1 MNLLDLPVRRPVAV
15 SMVFVGLVV
24 LGIVAFQRIPLEL
37 LPPLT
42 GDSLNVQF
50 GRANSESEVVEREI
64 LLPLHAR
71 VSALPDV
78 AESRGQIWGSSGNY
92 DVRFEPKTNM
102 KVREL
107 ELRRIAADIQRAQ
120 PDGSW
125 VQVSSFE
132 SNTTQF
138 GSLVMRVHVTGDAD
152 RDTLF
157 DLADEILAPRLAA
170 IPGVGEAIA
179 SGGSQRRLIVNVDL
193 PRAAATGVTPS
204 DVIAAVSRRAGTVR
218 HLGNLDSEGGRV
230 EVVLDGR
237 PTSLTALAETRI
249 VPDRPTQL
257 KHVGD
262 IEMGF
267 APWQSSFR
275 VNGEEAVGI
284 RVFQEQNANLVRL
297 GRELRERLEELRAEV
312 GPMGVDLV
320 IGEDAAAEVEEQLG
334 RLGRLGLSGYVIALA
349 VLFLFLRQW
358 RAVAVVGVAVPVS
371 LAGALALLYLMGHS
385 VNLLTLAGLWL
396 SIGLLIDNS
405 IVVYE
410 AVLHRLERGV
420 AAPSAARIGLQ
431 RTVRAILG
439 ASATTAIVMLPAAII
454 DLPTV
459 AQSLIEVMVPAFLL
473 PLGASVLVA
482 VGLVPVL
489 THKLAAPAAIRSVA
503 RQRAQRERASG
514 ERAPDPLRILFGGLV
529 ANALRRPAGWL
540 TGTGVA
546 VLATLIVALPIA
558 LSNQAPAD
566 PELADNV
573 RFSIDTLRGTSSIAA
588 VSEAVAQLEE
598 VALAIE
604 GVEMVT
610 SDIAEDGALMTVN
623 FVDFDDRPENL
634 TVSHV
639 RNAVLQAS
647 KGAKNIDV
655 SRPGEE
661 RGTRGGSGRDGGGK
675 REGRGGQSMPGGEP
689 NAIVL
694 SGPDSRTLERL
705 ADDLVNRLEAV
716 RHVARA
722 WQLAPRGSPE
732 IWVQPN
738 EHGLEAFA
746 LTVDEVLPGLRMVGR
761 DGMNA
766 GRYVLPSGREIP
778 VVVERVNGRE
788 PDGMRDLRR
797 LRVHTDS
804 GVATVSALA
813 SIRQMPPQTSIMHH
827 NGRRETS
834 VFYRLVAGAP
844 ESGPARDAIDEEIDA
859 VIRATPRSE
868 GYAVE
873 LDEDDEGMTA
883 LQVFLLCSLLL
894 VLLVLAITFE
904 SLTLPLLVVLVSVPL
919 AVIGATWL
927 LVLTDTPATMMTGVG
942 VVVLVGLAI
951 NPAILIVDRMQH
963 RVRNGWT
970 SGAAALASV
979 RERTRPVLM
988 TTATTIAALWPLAL
1002 TTGREN
1008 ETWPPFATVVIGGL
1022 LTATLLTLLVIPVGY
1037 ILLQRLDRLFG
1048 RIGPW
1053 LVLLLVAATAGIM
1066 TVLIQTELVT
1076 TLPWQIVTTLL
1087 IAAGLLIVLVLV
1099 FHRSEYPELQTSG
1112 GPPVLDVR
1120 NLKKV
1125 YGMPGPIRRAIR
1137 APRDFAERV
1146 QHRAGGSAA
1155 MAFAWR
1161 DAMGRFG
1168 PMVILAAAPILLSSQ
1183 MQSVGW
1189 KLILWLLAAVF
1200 VARLGTEI
1208 RRARRPTQVD
1218 PRPRRLESVFRAL
1231 LPWAVLAVFVGWAI
1245 VLPRLAAEEPKVVIL
1260 LPILVGVLILVG
1272 QIARRSAVRQQR
1284 GIIGERAMSGP
1295 LRHPRTLLAPDCPPS
1310 WWLGPEDRA
1319 GARADR
1325 GELHGRARHGRHPR
1339 TQRRRQD
1346 NASPPVGGHPR
1357 PDPRCRRPRQRA
1369 AWQDPAGTCPVGG
1382 LPAPG
1387 RGPAGR
1393 PVCARVSRLFRRA
1406 LRTARGYP
1414 PRAGRESARGSGS
1427 GGEGGRQDQDSLGR
1441 YAPARGGGA
1450 HAACVCRR

>member
-15 SMVFVGLVV
+15 SMIFVGFVV
-24 LGIVAFQRIPLEL
+24 LGIVAYQRIPLEL
-37 LPPLT
+37 LPPLS

-50 GRANSESEVVEREI
+50 GRANSEQEVVEREI

-78 AESRGQIWGSSGNY
+78 AESRGEIWGSSGSY
-92 DVRFEPKTNM
+92 EVRFEPRTNM

-125 VQVSSFE
+125 VQVSSYE
-132 SNTTQF
+132 SSTAQF

-218 HLGNLDSEGGRV
+218 HLGNLESEGGRV

-237 PTSLTALAETRI
+237 PTSLTALAETQI

-284 RVFQEQNANLVRL
+284 RVYQEQNANLVRL

-312 GPMGVDLV
+312 GPMGVGLV

-334 RLGRLGLSGYVIALA
+334 RLGRLGLSGYLIALA

-454 DLPTV
+454 DLPTF

-489 THKLAAPAAIRSVA
+489 THKLAAPAALRSVA

-546 VLATLIVALPIA
+546 VIATLVIALPIA
-558 LSNQAPAD
+558 MSNQAPAD

-573 RFSIDTLRGTSSIAA
+573 SFSIDTLKGTSSVAA

-610 SDIAEDGALMTVN
+610 SDIAEDGAFMTVN
-623 FVDFDDRPENL
+623 FVDLDDRPENL

-661 RGTRGGSGRDGGGK
+661 RGTGGRGGAGK
-675 REGRGGQSMPGGEP
+675 REGRGGPPMAGGAP
-689 NAIVL
+689 NEIVL
-694 SGPDSRTLERL
+694 SGPESRTLERL

-732 IWVQPN
+732 IWVQPD

-804 GVATVSALA
+804 GVTTVSSLA
-813 SIRQMPPQTSIMHH
+813 SIRQMPPQTSITHH

-834 VFYRLVAGAP
+834 VFYRLVAGTP

-859 VIRATPRSE
+859 VIRSTPGPRATPWNSRR
-868 GYAVE
+868 
-873 LDEDDEGMTA
+873 T
-883 LQVFLLCSLLL
+883 
-894 VLLVLAITFE
+894 T
-904 SLTLPLLVVLVSVPL
+904 
-919 AVIGATWL
+919 
-927 LVLTDTPATMMTGVG
+927 
-942 VVVLVGLAI
+942 
-951 NPAILIVDRMQH
+951 
-963 RVRNGWT
+963 
-970 SGAAALASV
+970 
-979 RERTRPVLM
+979 RE
-988 TTATTIAALWPLAL
+988 
-1002 TTGREN
+1002 
-1008 ETWPPFATVVIGGL
+1008 
-1022 LTATLLTLLVIPVGY
+1022 
-1037 ILLQRLDRLFG
+1037 
-1048 RIGPW
+1048 
-1053 LVLLLVAATAGIM
+1053 
-1066 TVLIQTELVT
+1066 
-1076 TLPWQIVTTLL
+1076 
-1087 IAAGLLIVLVLV
+1087 
-1099 FHRSEYPELQTSG
+1099 
-1112 GPPVLDVR
+1112 
-1120 NLKKV
+1120 
-1125 YGMPGPIRRAIR
+1125 
-1137 APRDFAERV
+1137 
-1146 QHRAGGSAA
+1146 
-1155 MAFAWR
+1155 
-1161 DAMGRFG
+1161 
-1168 PMVILAAAPILLSSQ
+1168 
-1183 MQSVGW
+1183 
-1189 KLILWLLAAVF
+1189 
-1200 VARLGTEI
+1200 
-1208 RRARRPTQVD
+1208 
-1218 PRPRRLESVFRAL
+1218 
-1231 LPWAVLAVFVGWAI
+1231 
-1245 VLPRLAAEEPKVVIL
+1245 
-1260 LPILVGVLILVG
+1260 
-1272 QIARRSAVRQQR
+1272 
-1284 GIIGERAMSGP
+1284 
-1295 LRHPRTLLAPDCPPS
+1295 
-1310 WWLGPEDRA
+1310 
-1319 GARADR
+1319 
-1325 GELHGRARHGRHPR
+1325 
-1339 TQRRRQD
+1339 
-1346 NASPPVGGHPR
+1346 
-1357 PDPRCRRPRQRA
+1357 
-1369 AWQDPAGTCPVGG
+1369 
-1382 LPAPG
+1382 
-1387 RGPAGR
+1387 
-1393 PVCARVSRLFRRA
+1393 
-1406 LRTARGYP
+1406 
-1414 PRAGRESARGSGS
+1414 
-1427 GGEGGRQDQDSLGR
+1427 
-1441 YAPARGGGA
+1441 
-1450 HAACVCRR
+1450 